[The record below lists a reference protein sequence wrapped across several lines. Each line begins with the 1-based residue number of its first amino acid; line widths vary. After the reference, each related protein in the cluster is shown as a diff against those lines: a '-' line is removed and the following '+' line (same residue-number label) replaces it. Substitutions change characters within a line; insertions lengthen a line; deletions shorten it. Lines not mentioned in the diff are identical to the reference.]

1 MKPIRFTLALAALI
15 LGACAHHALQQGDD
29 NAGEAGTGVYEAALT
44 ADHRTAEDLKNDSVR
59 KPVETLSFMMIK
71 PGDIVLEV
79 EAGGG
84 YFTSLLAETVGEE
97 GKVYMQNP
105 AAFDSFFGGGDPP
118 RLATLP
124 AQVSYLR
131 SQFDDFEGVP
141 DASVDAATWV
151 MGPHELWY
159 TPEGTDGNLGDPTMS
174 FREIA
179 RVLKPGASLY
189 VQDHRAPI
197 GSPESTGGDTHRI
210 DQNHIDMLAA
220 SAGLVKTAES
230 SLFSHPDDEL
240 TLNVFNPEIRGKTD
254 QFLVRYTKE

>member
-1 MKPIRFTLALAALI
+1 MKFLTITPAIAVLVLS
-15 LGACAHHALQQGDD
+15 ACAHQATAPVD
-29 NAGEAGTGVYEAALT
+29 EAPVGVNTNFYEAALT
-44 ADHRTAEDLKNDSVR
+44 ASYRTEADLERDGVR
-59 KPVETLSFMMIK
+59 KPVETLAFMEIQ
-71 PGDIVLEV
+71 PGDTVLEL

-84 YFTSLLAETVGEE
+84 YFTSLLAAVVGPE

-105 AAFDSFFGGGDPP
+105 AAFDAFFDGGDPP
-118 RLATLP
+118 HLATLP
-124 AQVSYLR
+124 ENVSYLR
-131 SQFDDFEGVP
+131 AQFDDYANVP
-141 DASVDAATWV
+141 DASVDAASWV

-159 TPEGTDGNLGDPTMS
+159 IPEGADGPLGDPTMS

-189 VQDHRAPI
+189 VQDHRAAI

-230 SLFSHPDDEL
+230 DLFANPDDDL